1 MFREI
6 LISIGL
12 TLFDWYCK
20 ASREINFISQ
30 KYIPYI
36 IPSTSYA
43 FFYGNA
49 NVTNSVNAYL
59 SVDNIPSC
67 KGLHKWLYIRHGDYQ
82 ILTIVKQYIG
92 GNVIEKNNTETCID
106 ITHIDLANERYIKR
120 TNKSLPILFGK
131 IDVNTVNNQMEL
143 NNKIVTNKSGELV
156 NYHMYEPENSLP
168 VKLDDDDLD
177 DLVSQ
182 L

>member
-30 KYIPYI
+30 KYIPYV
-36 IPSTSYA
+36 IPSASYA
-43 FFYGNA
+43 CFYGNF

-59 SVDNIPSC
+59 SVDNVPSC
-67 KGLHKWLYIRHGDYQ
+67 KGLHKWLSVRHGNNQ
-82 ILTIVKQYIG
+82 ILTIVRQY
-92 GNVIEKNNTETCID
+92 VSLD
-106 ITHIDLANERYIKR
+106 ISVDYDIATYISIVHIDLENERYIKR

-131 IDVNTVNNQMEL
+131 LDTNAINNQMEL
-143 NNKIVTNKSGELV
+143 NNKIITNKSGELV
-156 NYHMYEPENSLP
+156 NRTCEPENLP
-168 VKLDDDDLD
+168 EVKLDDDDLD